1 MVRGMDKAI
10 GYYRTSSS
18 TNVGD
23 DKDSQHRQRRAVR
36 SYAKANKV
44 RLLGE
49 FYDAGVSGDL
59 PLVERESWAG
69 MLETMEEQGVSLII
83 VESADRLARS
93 LVVQEL
99 TVMLLK
105 ERGITLLTSTG
116 QNLTDNDDPSTVAMR
131 QMAGVF
137 SEYEKQRLVLKM
149 RAARERIRAEG
160 RRCEGQ
166 LGYAHT
172 DHHLVDLAK
181 GLRRKKKNRSY
192 RKISA
197 QLFELGYKTKN
208 GKPFGADQ
216 VKKLCS
222 YTATETAG

>member
-1 MVRGMDKAI
+1 MDKAI

-44 RLLGE
+44 RLQAE

-59 PLVERESWAG
+59 PLVERGSWAG
-69 MLETMEEQGVSLII
+69 MLETMENEGVSLII

-105 ERGITLLTSTG
+105 EKGIRLLTSTG

-137 SEYEKQRLVLKM
+137 SEYEKQRLVLKL

-166 LGYAHT
+166 IGYAHT
-172 DHHLVDLAK
+172 DHDLVDLAK

-192 RKISA
+192 RNIAA
-197 QLFELGYKTKN
+197 QLFELGYQTKN

-222 YTATETAG
+222 YTPMEISA

>member
-1 MVRGMDKAI
+1 
-10 GYYRTSSS
+10 
-18 TNVGD
+18 VGD

-44 RLLGE
+44 RLLAE

-59 PLVERESWAG
+59 PLVERGSWAG
-69 MLETMEEQGVSLII
+69 MLETMENEGVSLII

-105 ERGITLLTSTG
+105 EKGIRLLTSTG

-137 SEYEKQRLVLKM
+137 SEYEKQRLVLKL
-149 RAARERIRAEG
+149 RAARERIRAQG
-160 RRCEGQ
+160 RRCEGA
-166 LGYAHT
+166 LGYAHI
-172 DHHLVDLAK
+172 DPGLIDLAK
-181 GLRRKKKNRSY
+181 RMRRKKKDRSY

-197 QLFELGYKTKN
+197 QLFELGYQTKN

-222 YTATETAG
+222 YTPMEISA

>member
-1 MVRGMDKAI
+1 M
-10 GYYRTSSS
+10 
-18 TNVGD
+18 
-23 DKDSQHRQRRAVR
+23 DSQHRQRRAVR

-44 RLLGE
+44 RLIGE
-49 FYDAGVSGDL
+49 FYDAGVSGEL

-197 QLFELGYKTKN
+197 QLFELGYKTKT

-222 YTATETAG
+222 YTAMETAG

>member
-1 MVRGMDKAI
+1 MIKAI
-10 GYYRTSSS
+10 AYYRTSSA

-44 RLLGE
+44 GLVAE

-69 MLETMEEQGVSLII
+69 MLETMEGEGISLVL

-105 ERGITLLTSTG
+105 ERGITLCTSTG

-137 SEYEKQRLVLKM
+137 SEYEKQRLVLKL

-166 LGYAHT
+166 LGYAYK
-172 DHHLVDLAK
+172 DPGLVDLAK
-181 GLRRKKKNRSY
+181 SMRRKKKNRSY
-192 RKISA
+192 RKIA
-197 QLFELGYKTKN
+197 TQLFELGYKTKN

-222 YTATETAG
+222 YTPGGISS